1 MKTAYDLV
9 HNAAMRTPDHKAIVD
24 TTTGNGLTYA
34 KLLAEIDA
42 IAAGLRVR
50 GIGPGD
56 MVATI
61 LPNLIEHVVILLGLT
76 RLGAVPVLITPRLKP
91 QEIGKLVTQAR
102 SSGAFAMPDEGVIA
116 VLRKV
121 LPANAALI
129 SVGGRH
135 DGSIEFSECRA

>member
-1 MKTAYDLV
+1 MKTVYDLV

-61 LPNLIEHVVILLGLT
+61 YHQLGVDSAMTVDDL
-76 RLGAVPVLITPRLKP
+76 RGRPIPIAHGGEPVF
-91 QEIGKLVTQAR
+91 E
-102 SSGAFAMPDEGVIA
+102 
-116 VLRKV
+116 
-121 LPANAALI
+121 AL
-129 SVGGRH
+129 
-135 DGSIEFSECRA
+135 A

>member
-1 MKTAYDLV
+1 MKTVYDLV

-42 IAAGLRVR
+42 IAAGLRVL

-61 LPNLIEHVVILLGLT
+61 LPNLMEHVVILLGLT
-76 RLGAVPVLITPRLKP
+76 RLGAVPVLIL
-91 QEIGKLVTQAR
+91 
-102 SSGAFAMPDEGVIA
+102 S
-116 VLRKV
+116 
-121 LPANAALI
+121 LI
-129 SVGGRH
+129 H
-135 DGSIEFSECRA
+135 I